1 MQQER
6 KLFGIPIF
14 KKKDKVKSF
23 APPVN
28 EDGAVTIEPSVGG
41 SYGHYLDLS
50 GSTKNVQEVVTK
62 YREMC
67 LYPEVDSAID
77 DVVNEAI
84 VYDDSE
90 PIVDVNLEKV
100 DFLTDGKKRQIQKEF
115 QNILTILDFSRKG
128 HDIFRRWYIDGRI
141 YYHIIVDDENKKKGI
156 KELRQLDPR
165 KIRKVR
171 EMGKKKPDSEG
182 PKSIEGKP
190 GENKVI
196 PTEVKEYYVYNQKEV
211 KQNSQS
217 MQGIKI
223 HPDSIAY
230 VVSGLY
236 DHKKN
241 LVLGHLHKAIKPL
254 NQVRMLEDALV
265 IYRISRAPERRIF
278 YIDVGNMPKVKA
290 EQYLKETMARYKNKI
305 VYDVNTGDIKD
316 QTNHMSMLEDY
327 WLPRR
332 EGGRGTEI
340 STLPGGQNLSQIED
354 VTYFQKKLYKALNV
368 PVSRLE
374 QDNGFSLGRASE
386 ITRDELKFSRFIH
399 RMRTKFNELFN
410 SLLKSQLILKG
421 IVTEKDWNII
431 QENLYYKYVEDSYY
445 REAKENEILT
455 SKLMLLRD
463 ATMYPSYISKEFV
476 WRKVLHLS
484 QFEMEDMKD
493 QIEQEK
499 AEMGPEDEMQQQQG
513 MQAQWGQFEPEGEM
527 IAEDSVQKM
536 SPIDEFINKLGI
548 DMTEETNN
556 VLYKLLENV
565 NGEGH
570 RELMDSMSEDTVSK
584 FLTHITEEL

>member
-1 MQQER
+1 MQEK
-6 KLFGIPIF
+6 KLFGLPIF
-14 KKKDKVKSF
+14 KKKEKVKSF
-23 APPVN
+23 APPPN

-41 SYGHYLDLS
+41 AHGHYLDLS
-50 GSTKNVQEVVTK
+50 GNTKNAADAVTK

-77 DVVNEAI
+77 DIVNEAI

-90 PIVDVNLEKV
+90 PIVDVNLEKA
-100 DFLTDGKKRQIQKEF
+100 DFLTEGKKRQIQKEF

-128 HDIFRRWYIDGRI
+128 HDIFRRWYTDGRL
-141 YYHIIVDDENKKKGI
+141 YYHIIVDEKNTKKGI

-171 EMGKKKPDSEG
+171 EKVKQQDAKKSLEG
-182 PKSIEGKP
+182 TQRLEQDVRKAVTNEIQ
-190 GENKVI
+190 
-196 PTEVKEYYVYNQKEV
+196 EYYVYNQSEIKNNTQSV
-211 KQNSQS
+211 K
-217 MQGIKI
+217 GIKI
-223 HPDSIAY
+223 HKDSIAY

-241 LVLGHLHKAIKPL
+241 MVLSHLHKAIKPL

-290 EQYLKETMARYKNKI
+290 EQYLRETMARYKNKI
-305 VYDVNTGDIKD
+305 VYDANTGEVKD

-410 SLLKSQLILKG
+410 TLLKSQLILKG
-421 IVTEKDWNII
+421 IITEKDWNII
-431 QENLYYKYVEDSYY
+431 QERIYYKYVEDSYY

-463 ATMYPSYISKEFV
+463 ATMYPQYISKEFV

-484 QFEMEDMKD
+484 QFEMEDMKN

-499 AEMGPEDEMQQQQG
+499 AEAGPEDQQMQQQN
-513 MQAQWGQFEPEGEM
+513 WEYTPDGEM
-527 IAEDSVQKM
+527 ITEETIKEL
-536 SPIDEFINKLGI
+536 SPVDQLINKLDI
-548 DMTEETNN
+548 DLDEKTNE
-556 VLYKLLENV
+556 VLYKLLDNV
-565 NGEGH
+565 NGDGH
-570 RELMDSMSEDTVSK
+570 QELLDSMSEDTVSK